1 MMTFIVNGKS
11 HQIPTDVNDAITVI
25 VRENEHLKEASN
37 RAGVELRNAVAQAVL
52 AEREA
57 CAQVCDEWQERFLDR
72 MVMGAPR
79 LCAQQ
84 IRARTDK

>member
-25 VRENEHLKEASN
+25 MRENEQLRAERN
-37 RAGVELRNAVAQAVL
+37 RSGVELRNAVAQAVL

-57 CAQVCDEWQERFLDR
+57 CAQVCDEWQERFLGR
-72 MVMGAPR
+72 MVMGAPH
-79 LCAQQ
+79 LCAKQ
-84 IRARTDK
+84 IRSRSDK